1 MGSISQF
8 TTQAFLGP
16 VGKEKLIERTVMD
29 KLKVKFKL
37 KMPYQNISGNESL
50 REVLC
55 SIEQTLDG
63 FGQLDEQ
70 KEVNG
75 ANNSQKFTTI
85 GIKINSSVVLC

>member
-1 MGSISQF
+1 
-8 TTQAFLGP
+8 
-16 VGKEKLIERTVMD
+16 MD

-37 KMPYQNISGNESL
+37 KNALSEHIRAMRARGKSL
-50 REVLC
+50 A

-75 ANNSQKFTTI
+75 ANTPNFTTI
-85 GIKINSSVVLC
+85 GIKITFGRPLLMQI

>member
-1 MGSISQF
+1 
-8 TTQAFLGP
+8 
-16 VGKEKLIERTVMD
+16 MD

-75 ANNSQKFTTI
+75 ANTPNLTTI
-85 GIKINSSVVLC
+85 GIKITFGRPLLMQI